1 MATPIAAPEP
11 LLEPRPRPRP
21 RRRLPR
27 ELKPDNVCRLA
38 AGIPGGVRSP
48 EFLALLERIDGD
60 VFFGHNRAAVFFH
73 GDEAFASMLADVA
86 AAREE
91 VLLESYIFKDDAT
104 GKRFQEELLAASK
117 RGVTVRVL
125 ADAIGSWE
133 TRRAFWDELR
143 RGGVEARI
151 FHPPWNL
158 RFVRFRDHRK
168 ILVVDRQIAYTGG
181 MNIGEEYGSSIVP
194 SGGSASTEGKVWRD
208 THARVEGPAAWEMA
222 VVFEEGWR
230 HAGGTAIGL
239 GPGRVGGE
247 TPSRV
252 LVVDCRPGRGTVEVS
267 AAFSAVVG
275 GARSRLWI
283 TVAYFAPHERVIG
296 ILGQA
301 AARGVDVRLLLPGK
315 TDVETVR
322 HAGHGFYSD
331 LLERGVRIFEYQAAV
346 LHAKTLVADG
356 FLSAIGSSNLDFRSF
371 ELNAECNFVFAC
383 EETGRLM
390 EEQYEKDI
398 ARAQEIRLPSWHA
411 RRALHRVGDA
421 LARRLAPVL

>member
-1 MATPIAAPEP
+1 MATRNVPREP
-11 LLEPRPRPRP
+11 LLEPQPRPRP
-21 RRRLPR
+21 KRRLPR

-38 AGIPGGVRSP
+38 AGISGGVRSP
-48 EFLALLERIDGD
+48 EFLSLLERIDGD
-60 VFFGHNRAAVFFH
+60 VFFGHNRSAVFFR
-73 GDEAFASMLADVA
+73 GDEAFASMLQDVA

-104 GKRFQEELLAASK
+104 GRRFQQELLAASK
-117 RGVTVRVL
+117 RGVAVRVL

-133 TRRAFWDELR
+133 TRRTFWDELR
-143 RGGVEARI
+143 RGGVDAKI

-158 RFVRFRDHRK
+158 RLVRFRDHRK
-168 ILVVDRQIAYTGG
+168 ILVVDRRIAYTGG
-181 MNIGEEYGSSIVP
+181 MNIGEEYGSSIAP
-194 SGGSASTEGKVWRD
+194 SGGLASSEGKVWRD
-208 THARVEGPAAWEMA
+208 THARVEGPVAWEMA

-230 HAGGTAIGL
+230 HAGGDPIGL

-252 LVVDCRPGRGTVEVS
+252 LVLDSRPGRGTVEIS
-267 AAFSAVVG
+267 AALSAVVG

-283 TVAYFAPHERVIG
+283 TVAYFAPHQRVIR
-296 ILGQA
+296 ILGEA
-301 AARGVDVRLLLPGK
+301 AARGVDVRLLLPGT
-315 TDVETVR
+315 TDVATVR

-383 EETGRLM
+383 EETGRVM
-390 EEQYEKDI
+390 EEQYAKDI
-398 ARAQEIRLPSWHA
+398 ARSEEIRLPAWHG
-411 RRALHRVGDA
+411 RGALHRAGDA